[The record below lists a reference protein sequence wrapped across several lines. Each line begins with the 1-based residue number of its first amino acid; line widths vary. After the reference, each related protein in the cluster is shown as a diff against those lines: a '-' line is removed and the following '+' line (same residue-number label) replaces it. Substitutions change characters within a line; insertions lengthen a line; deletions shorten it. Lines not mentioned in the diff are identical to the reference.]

1 MKLHLSS
8 NKLVLI
14 ILYILIFLFS
24 TIALSDAVID
34 DKVKKITSNLR
45 CMTCQNQTI
54 YDSDADFSKN
64 IKQIVRQKIID
75 NQSEKEIIDFLVTR
89 YGEYIVFKPQ
99 FNRRNI
105 FLWIFPFLI
114 FALSFVFFIFRLKK
128 NTNLIIVFISFFEF
142 LIITN

>member
-24 TIALSDAVID
+24 TIALSDAAID

-75 NQSEKEIIDFLVTR
+75 NQSEKEIINFLVTR

-105 FLWIFPFLI
+105 FLWIFPFII

-128 NTNLIIVFISFFEF
+128 NQTKQ
-142 LIITN
+142 

>member
-24 TIALSDAVID
+24 TVALGDAVID
-34 DKVKKITSNLR
+34 NKVKKITSNLR

-75 NQSEKEIIDFLVTR
+75 NQSEEEIINFLVTR

-128 NTNLIIVFISFFEF
+128 NT
-142 LIITN
+142 T

>member
-1 MKLHLSS
+1 MKLHLLS

-75 NQSEKEIIDFLVTR
+75 NQSEKEIINFLVTR

-128 NTNLIIVFISFFEF
+128 NT
-142 LIITN
+142 T

>member
-14 ILYILIFLFS
+14 ILYILIFLLS
-24 TIALSDAVID
+24 TIALGDAVID

-64 IKQIVRQKIID
+64 IRQIVRQKIID
-75 NQSEKEIIDFLVTR
+75 NQSEKEIINFLVTR

-128 NTNLIIVFISFFEF
+128 NT
-142 LIITN
+142 T

>member
-14 ILYILIFLFS
+14 ILYILILLFP
-24 TIALSDAVID
+24 TIAFSDAVID

-64 IKQIVRQKIID
+64 IKQIVRQKILD
-75 NQSEKEIIDFLVTR
+75 NQSEKEIIYFLVTR

-105 FLWIFPFLI
+105 ILWTFPFLI

-128 NTNLIIVFISFFEF
+128 NT
-142 LIITN
+142 T

>member
-54 YDSDADFSKN
+54 YDSNADFSKS
-64 IKQIVRQKIID
+64 IRQIVRQKLID
-75 NQSEKEIIDFLVTR
+75 NQSEKEIINFLVAR
-89 YGEYIVFKPQ
+89 YGEYIVFTPQ
-99 FNRRNI
+99 LNRRNI

-128 NTNLIIVFISFFEF
+128 NSTKQ
-142 LIITN
+142 

>member
-75 NQSEKEIIDFLVTR
+75 NQSEKEIINFLVTR

-114 FALSFVFFIFRLKK
+114 FALSFVFFIFHLKK
-128 NTNLIIVFISFFEF
+128 NT
-142 LIITN
+142 T

>member
-1 MKLHLSS
+1 MNLHLSS

-14 ILYILIFLFS
+14 IFNLLIFLFS
-24 TIALSDAVID
+24 TIALSDEAID

-64 IKQIVRQKIID
+64 IRQIVRQKIID
-75 NQSEKEIIDFLVTR
+75 NQSEKEIIDFLVAR

-99 FNRRNI
+99 FNHRNI
-105 FLWIFPFLI
+105 FLWTFPFLI

-128 NTNLIIVFISFFEF
+128 NT
-142 LIITN
+142 T

>member
-24 TIALSDAVID
+24 TIALGDAVID
-34 DKVKKITSNLR
+34 YKVKKITSNLR

-75 NQSEKEIIDFLVTR
+75 NQSEKEIINFLVTR

-128 NTNLIIVFISFFEF
+128 NT
-142 LIITN
+142 T

>member
-24 TIALSDAVID
+24 TVALGDAVID

-64 IKQIVRQKIID
+64 IRQIVRQKIID

-128 NTNLIIVFISFFEF
+128 NT
-142 LIITN
+142 T

>member
-24 TIALSDAVID
+24 TVALGDAEID

-54 YDSDADFSKN
+54 YDSDADFSKT
-64 IKQIVRQKIID
+64 IRQIVRQKLTD
-75 NQSEKEIIDFLVTR
+75 NQSEKEIINFLVER
-89 YGEYIVFKPQ
+89 YGEYIVFTPQ
-99 FNRRNI
+99 LNLRNI
-105 FLWIFPFLI
+105 FLWVFPFLI

-128 NTNLIIVFISFFEF
+128 NPTR
-142 LIITN
+142 

>member
-1 MKLHLSS
+1 MKLYLLS

-14 ILYILIFLFS
+14 TFNLLIMLFS
-24 TIALSDAVID
+24 TIALSDTVID
-34 DKVKKITSNLR
+34 EKIKKITSNLR

-54 YDSDADFSKN
+54 YDSDADFSEN
-64 IKQIVRQKIID
+64 IRQIVRQKIID
-75 NQSEKEIIDFLVTR
+75 NQSEKEIINFLVTR

-99 FNRRNI
+99 FNRHNI

-128 NTNLIIVFISFFEF
+128 NT
-142 LIITN
+142 T

>member
-24 TIALSDAVID
+24 TIALGDAVID

-64 IKQIVRQKIID
+64 IRQIVRQKIID
-75 NQSEKEIIDFLVTR
+75 NQSEKEIINFLVTR

-105 FLWIFPFLI
+105 FLWTFPFLI
-114 FALSFVFFIFRLKK
+114 LALSFVFLIFRFKK
-128 NTNLIIVFISFFEF
+128 NPTK
-142 LIITN
+142 

>member
-24 TIALSDAVID
+24 TVALGDAVID

-64 IKQIVRQKIID
+64 IRQIVRQKIID
-75 NQSEKEIIDFLVTR
+75 NQSEKEIIDFLVAR

-105 FLWIFPFLI
+105 ILWTFPFLI
-114 FALSFVFFIFRLKK
+114 FALSLVFFIFRLKK
-128 NTNLIIVFISFFEF
+128 NT
-142 LIITN
+142 T

>member
-54 YDSDADFSKN
+54 YDSDADFSKT
-64 IKQIVRQKIID
+64 IRQIVRQKLTD
-75 NQSEKEIIDFLVTR
+75 NQSEKEIINFLVER
-89 YGEYIVFKPQ
+89 YGEYIVFTPQ
-99 FNRRNI
+99 LNLRNI
-105 FLWIFPFLI
+105 FLWVFPFLI

-128 NTNLIIVFISFFEF
+128 NPTK
-142 LIITN
+142 

>member
-24 TIALSDAVID
+24 TVALGNAVID
-34 DKVKKITSNLR
+34 NKVKKITSNLR

-75 NQSEKEIIDFLVTR
+75 NQSEKEIINFLVTR

-128 NTNLIIVFISFFEF
+128 NT
-142 LIITN
+142 T

>member
-24 TIALSDAVID
+24 TVALGDAVID

-64 IKQIVRQKIID
+64 IRQIVRQKIID

-99 FNRRNI
+99 FNLRNI

-128 NTNLIIVFISFFEF
+128 NT
-142 LIITN
+142 T

>member
-1 MKLHLSS
+1 MKLHLSY

-14 ILYILIFLFS
+14 IFNLLIFLFS
-24 TIALSDAVID
+24 TTALSDEVID

-64 IKQIVRQKIID
+64 IRQIVRQKLID
-75 NQSEKEIIDFLVTR
+75 NQSEKQIINFLVDR
-89 YGEYIVFKPQ
+89 YSEYIVFTPQ
-99 FNRRNI
+99 LNRRNI

-128 NTNLIIVFISFFEF
+128 NPTK
-142 LIITN
+142 

>member
-75 NQSEKEIIDFLVTR
+75 NQSEKEIINFLVTR
-89 YGEYIVFKPQ
+89 YGEYIVFKPL

-128 NTNLIIVFISFFEF
+128 NT
-142 LIITN
+142 T

>member
-14 ILYILIFLFS
+14 IFNLSIVLFS
-24 TIALSDAVID
+24 TITLSDGVID

-54 YDSDADFSKN
+54 YDSDADFSKT
-64 IKQIVRQKIID
+64 IRQIVRQKLTD
-75 NQSEKEIIDFLVTR
+75 NQSEKEIINFLVER
-89 YGEYIVFKPQ
+89 YGEYIVFTPQ
-99 FNRRNI
+99 LNLRNI
-105 FLWIFPFLI
+105 FLWVFPFLI

-128 NTNLIIVFISFFEF
+128 NT
-142 LIITN
+142 T

>member
-24 TIALSDAVID
+24 TVALGDAVID

-54 YDSDADFSKN
+54 YDSDADFSIN
-64 IKQIVRQKIID
+64 IRQIVRQKIID

-128 NTNLIIVFISFFEF
+128 NT
-142 LIITN
+142 T

>member
-24 TIALSDAVID
+24 TIALSDAAID

-75 NQSEKEIIDFLVTR
+75 NQSEKEIINFLVTR

-99 FNRRNI
+99 FNPRNI

-114 FALSFVFFIFRLKK
+114 FALSFVFFILSLKK
-128 NTNLIIVFISFFEF
+128 NT
-142 LIITN
+142 T

>member
-64 IKQIVRQKIID
+64 IRQIVRQKLID
-75 NQSEKEIIDFLVTR
+75 NQSEKEIINFLVAR
-89 YGEYIVFKPQ
+89 YGEYIVFTPQ
-99 FNRRNI
+99 LNWRNI

-128 NTNLIIVFISFFEF
+128 NT
-142 LIITN
+142 T

>member
-1 MKLHLSS
+1 MKLHLLS

-14 ILYILIFLFS
+14 ILNILIFLFS

-54 YDSDADFSKN
+54 YDSDADFSKT
-64 IKQIVRQKIID
+64 IRQIVRQKLTD
-75 NQSEKEIIDFLVTR
+75 NQSEKEIINFLVER
-89 YGEYIVFKPQ
+89 YGEYIVFTPQ
-99 FNRRNI
+99 LNLRNI
-105 FLWIFPFLI
+105 FLWTFPFLI

-128 NTNLIIVFISFFEF
+128 NPTK
-142 LIITN
+142 

>member
-64 IKQIVRQKIID
+64 IRQIVRQKIID
-75 NQSEKEIIDFLVTR
+75 NQSEKEIINFLVTR

-128 NTNLIIVFISFFEF
+128 NT
-142 LIITN
+142 T

>member
-1 MKLHLSS
+1 MNLHLSS

-14 ILYILIFLFS
+14 IFNLLILLFS
-24 TIALSDAVID
+24 TIVLSDEAID

-64 IKQIVRQKIID
+64 IRQIVRQKLID
-75 NQSEKEIIDFLVTR
+75 NQNEKEIIDFLVAR
-89 YGEYIVFKPQ
+89 YGEYIVFTPQ

-114 FALSFVFFIFRLKK
+114 FALFFVFFIFRLKK
-128 NTNLIIVFISFFEF
+128 NPTKQ
-142 LIITN
+142 

>member
-24 TIALSDAVID
+24 TVALGDAVID

-64 IKQIVRQKIID
+64 IRQIVRQKIID
-75 NQSEKEIIDFLVTR
+75 NQSEKEIIDFFVAR

-128 NTNLIIVFISFFEF
+128 NT
-142 LIITN
+142 T

>member
-24 TIALSDAVID
+24 TVALGDAVID

-128 NTNLIIVFISFFEF
+128 NT
-142 LIITN
+142 T

>member
-64 IKQIVRQKIID
+64 IRQIVRQKIID
-75 NQSEKEIIDFLVTR
+75 NQSEKEIIDFLVAR
-89 YGEYIVFKPQ
+89 YSEYIVFKPQ

-128 NTNLIIVFISFFEF
+128 NT
-142 LIITN
+142 T

>member
-128 NTNLIIVFISFFEF
+128 NT
-142 LIITN
+142 T

>member
-14 ILYILIFLFS
+14 NLYILIFLFS
-24 TIALSDAVID
+24 TIAVSDAVID

-75 NQSEKEIIDFLVTR
+75 NQSEKEIINFLVTR

-128 NTNLIIVFISFFEF
+128 NT
-142 LIITN
+142 T